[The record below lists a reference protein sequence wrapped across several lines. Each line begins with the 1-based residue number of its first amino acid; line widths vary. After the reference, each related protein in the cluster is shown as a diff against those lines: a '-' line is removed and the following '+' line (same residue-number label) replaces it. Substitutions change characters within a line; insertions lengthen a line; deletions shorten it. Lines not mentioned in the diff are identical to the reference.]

1 MIITTIS
8 ELRDYLREQRS
19 QGKTVG
25 LVPTMGFLHEGHLS
39 LIREARKGSNIVVVS
54 DFVNPTQFGPDED
67 FDTYPRNIERDTKLA
82 KDAGADVIFHPSVD
96 EMYSAGSSTFVE
108 VEGDITKVLCGASRP
123 THFKGVTTVVSMLFN
138 IVQPDRAYFGQKD
151 AQQAAVL
158 IKMINDL
165 HMNIEL
171 ITCPIVRESDG
182 LAMSSRNTYLSAGER
197 KQAVVLNQALKAGK
211 DAFKKGEKKA
221 SKLMK
226 IITDKINEMPLAEI
240 DYVDILD
247 FPSLE
252 PVSTI
257 EKEVLAAVAV
267 KFGNTRLI
275 DNEIFSP
282 LGG

>member
-8 ELRDYLREQRS
+8 ELRNYLHNQRL

-25 LVPTMGFLHEGHLS
+25 LVPTMGYLHDGHLS
-39 LIREARKGSNIVVVS
+39 LIRAARKENNVIVVS
-54 DFVNPTQFGPDED
+54 DFVNPTQFGPNED
-67 FDTYPRNIERDTKLA
+67 FATYPRDIERDAKLA
-82 KDAGADVIFHPSVD
+82 TDAGADVIFHPSVE
-96 EMYSAGSSTFVE
+96 EMYPAGSSTIVE
-108 VEGDITKVLCGASRP
+108 VEGNITKVLCGASRP

-158 IKMINDL
+158 MKMINDL

-182 LAMSSRNTYLSAGER
+182 LAMSSRNTYLSVEER

-211 DAFKKGEKKA
+211 DAFEKGEKEA
-221 SKLMK
+221 SKLVK
-226 IITDKINEMPLAEI
+226 IISNKINEMPLAEI
-240 DYVDILD
+240 DYVNILD
-247 FPSLE
+247 FPSLA
-252 PVSTI
+252 PVSKI

-267 KFGNTRLI
+267 KFGKTRLI
-275 DNEIFSP
+275 DNVIF
-282 LGG
+282 G